1 MGSLPVHRTSPSDY
15 SVGGNST
22 KFKKIFFK
30 KQGWDDLM
38 WGTLWKQVPGKG
50 PEGPGVN
57 ALQGLHRDIDHGTQL
72 KTNTAFEI

>member
-1 MGSLPVHRTSPSDY
+1 
-15 SVGGNST
+15 
-22 KFKKIFFK
+22 
-30 KQGWDDLM
+30 M

-57 ALQGLHRDIDHGTQL
+57 ALQGLHLDIDHGTQL